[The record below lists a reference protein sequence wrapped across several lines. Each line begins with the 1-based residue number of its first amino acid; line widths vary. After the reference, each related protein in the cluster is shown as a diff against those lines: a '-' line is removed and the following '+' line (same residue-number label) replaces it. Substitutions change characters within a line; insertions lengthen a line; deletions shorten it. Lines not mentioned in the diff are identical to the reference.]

1 MSEADDKFASDAV
14 KRKLNMKK
22 FLMTLALGGFALGA
36 SAQYQVQNSNFEQW
50 ESVSYNKIKGEEPLH
65 WNSFITGTGGL
76 KGTACNKSQL
86 EKSEENRPGSKGSFS
101 AKITDYKIDA
111 IFFVTYAQGN
121 MTTGRINMGSGKA
134 SNPGESAKT
143 NIEKRGNETLAK
155 GTGNYNYTE
164 TANDDFNQRFVG
176 LPDAMRVWVKFVSS
190 KSDFRAKATTIL
202 HTSGY
207 FQDPEPTKKDCPAK
221 VVATAKNENI
231 APSEQW
237 QELTIPFDYSMKET
251 RPSYALVS
259 FSTNKNP
266 GVGTGE
272 DYMLIDDL
280 EYIYYH
286 SLIDL
291 KYDGETLDGFSENT
305 LNYDHSDVVYDANKL
320 LPTKKGEGA
329 TIKTSFNEE
338 TGVLTIV
345 VKGDDFSN
353 NPASVTTYTVQ
364 FAKPENQEVEYTNGL
379 SVNVNG
385 KCSAPQSTTYKVVTK
400 PNGDVS
406 LVLKNFMLG
415 TGNKAK
421 GIGTIVLDKVKVDG
435 NHYTADQV
443 ITIQAGDDPN
453 VGFWM
458 GPILGEVPVKL
469 DGTLND
475 GRLDATIDI
484 DMSATLEQVIKVI
497 LAPLYEATPAK
508 DLTIP
513 ADGLGNVTF
522 NRTFSKGWNTFVAP
536 FPVTKKQLGCE
547 KVNTL
552 AAISTSAGWLKFED
566 VADETLEANKP
577 YLLCYSA
584 EQTPVEFYYGGKVLS
599 TTGDVKTSVDGQGG
613 AKVSM
618 KGNYTPQFSVE
629 GNYLL
634 TDRSGKDEIAKAGA
648 RSVVDATKCYF
659 TFENVPN
666 PAALSVKFGGDMTG
680 MGNVVAEETAPR
692 ANGVYNLQGVKL
704 SNGSVEGLPAG
715 LYIVNGRK
723 VLVK

>member
-1 MSEADDKFASDAV
+1 MGNANA
-14 KRKLNMKK
+14 
-22 FLMTLALGGFALGA
+22 G
-36 SAQYQVQNSNFEQW
+36 NS
-50 ESVSYNKIKGEEPLH
+50 
-65 WNSFITGTGGL
+65 
-76 KGTACNKSQL
+76 
-86 EKSEENRPGSKGSFS
+86 
-101 AKITDYKIDA
+101 
-111 IFFVTYAQGN
+111 
-121 MTTGRINMGSGKA
+121 
-134 SNPGESAKT
+134 GESAET
-143 NIEKRGNETLAK
+143 NIKNRGKETATK

-231 APSEQW
+231 APSQQW

-259 FSTNKNP
+259 FSTNKEP
-266 GVGTGE
+266 GTGTGK

-291 KYDGETLDGFSENT
+291 KYDGKTLDGFSENT
-305 LNYDHSDVVYDANKL
+305 LNYDLSGVVYDANKL

-329 TIKTSFNEE
+329 TIKKSFNEE
-338 TGVLTIV
+338 TGVLTIA
-345 VKGDDFSN
+345 VKGDDLSN

-385 KCSAPQSTTYKVVTK
+385 QCTAPQSTTYKVVTK

-415 TGNKAK
+415 TGNEAQ
-421 GIGTIVLDKVKVDG
+421 GVGTIVLDKVKVDG

-458 GPILGEVPVKL
+458 GTILGEVPVKL
-469 DGTLND
+469 DGTLHD

-484 DMSATLEQVIKVI
+484 DMSATLGQVIKVI
-497 LAPLYEATPAK
+497 LAHLYEATPAK
-508 DLTIP
+508 ALTIP

-522 NRTFSKGWNTFVAP
+522 NRTFYKGWNTFVAP
-536 FPVTKKQLGCE
+536 FPVTKAQLGCE
-547 KVNTL
+547 KVNAL
-552 AAISTSAGWLKFED
+552 VEISNSSSWLKFDD
-566 VADETLEANKP
+566 VAGETLEANKP
-577 YLLCYSA
+577 YLLYYSA
-584 EQTPVEFYYGGKVLS
+584 NTPEPVKFYYGGEVRS
-599 TTGDVKTSVDGQGG
+599 TTSEVKTTVTGQDG

-618 KGNYTPQFSVE
+618 MGNYTPNFTGVV

-648 RSVVDATKCYF
+648 GSKVDATKCYF
-659 TFENVPN
+659 TFENVAN
-666 PAALSVKFGGDMTG
+666 PAALSVKFGGDVTG

>member
-1 MSEADDKFASDAV
+1 MGNANA
-14 KRKLNMKK
+14 
-22 FLMTLALGGFALGA
+22 G
-36 SAQYQVQNSNFEQW
+36 NS
-50 ESVSYNKIKGEEPLH
+50 
-65 WNSFITGTGGL
+65 
-76 KGTACNKSQL
+76 
-86 EKSEENRPGSKGSFS
+86 
-101 AKITDYKIDA
+101 
-111 IFFVTYAQGN
+111 
-121 MTTGRINMGSGKA
+121 
-134 SNPGESAKT
+134 GESAET
-143 NIEKRGNETLAK
+143 NIKNRGKETATK

-231 APSEQW
+231 APSQQW

-259 FSTNKNP
+259 FSTNKEP
-266 GVGTGE
+266 GTGTGK

-291 KYDGETLDGFSENT
+291 KYDGKTLDGFSENT
-305 LNYDHSDVVYDANKL
+305 LNYDLSGVVYDANKL

-329 TIKTSFNEE
+329 TIKKSFNEE
-338 TGVLTIV
+338 TGVLTIA
-345 VKGDDFSN
+345 VKGDDLSN

-385 KCSAPQSTTYKVVTK
+385 QCTAPQSTTYKVVTK

-415 TGNKAK
+415 TGNEAQ
-421 GIGTIVLDKVKVDG
+421 GVGTIVLDKVKVDG

-458 GPILGEVPVKL
+458 GTILGEVPVKL
-469 DGTLND
+469 DGTLHD

-484 DMSATLEQVIKVI
+484 DMSATLGQVIKVI
-497 LAPLYEATPAK
+497 LAHLYEATPAK
-508 DLTIP
+508 ALTIP
-513 ADGLGNVTF
+513 ANGLGNVTF
-522 NRTFSKGWNTFVAP
+522 NRTFYKGWNTFVAP
-536 FPVTKKQLGCE
+536 FPVTKKQLGYE
-547 KVNTL
+547 KANTL
-552 AAISTSAGWLKFED
+552 ASISTSAGWLKFED

-577 YLLCYSA
+577 YLLYYSA
-584 EQTPVEFYYGGKVLS
+584 DKTLKEFYYGGEVLS
-599 TTGDVKTSVDGQGG
+599 TTGDVKATVAGQGG

-618 KGNYTPQFSVE
+618 VGNYTPQFSVE

-634 TDRSGKDEIAKAGA
+634 TDRSGEDEIAKAGA
-648 RSVVDATKCYF
+648 GSKVDATKCYF
-659 TFENVPN
+659 TFENVAN
-666 PAALSVKFGGDMTG
+666 PAALSVKFGGDVTG